1 MIHKN
6 IDTDIAHDELIEH
19 IEEIHPSDIADQ
31 LKKIK
36 KKDKDKFYDTLHKIP
51 EEYLGDVLLELPDS
65 LRDKAYNSLSNQQ
78 ISDAIEELETDDAT
92 DIIQDIEEFDE
103 QKAQHILNSLDQE
116 DQDDINWLKKYDEDE
131 AGSYMQIELFSANIN
146 ETIQE
151 SINNLKTLKANDEL
165 ENVHQVFVVDDD
177 TQLLASILLEDLL
190 TLSFDLKYSEILKND
205 FENKYDSIS
214 VLDDDDIDEVVQQ
227 FEKYDLSVVAV
238 TGYKNRLLGRITS
251 DDILDVV
258 EQSATEQMYQLAGV
272 TDEFEQEE
280 EILQTGK
287 KRASWLFINLLTAI
301 LASIVIGLYDD
312 VLKEFI
318 ALAILMPIVASMGGN
333 AGTQT
338 LAVMVR
344 QLALGDIDEQNS
356 KDAIKKEVLI
366 AIFNGILFALLL
378 GGIASLW
385 FSNVMLGVVIAL
397 SMMITLFSAGFFGS
411 VIPLALK
418 KLDIDPAIG
427 STVLLTTVTDIMGFF
442 SFLALAKYILM

>member
-1 MIHKN
+1 MMDNVDIQDLLDN
-6 IDTDIAHDELIEH
+6 IADHHA
-19 IEEIHPSDIADQ
+19 SDIALH
-31 LKKIK
+31 LKKFK
-36 KKDKDKFYDTLHKIP
+36 KQDKELFYEILHKIP
-51 EEYLGDVLLELPDS
+51 DEYLGEVLLELPES
-65 LRDKAYNSLSNQQ
+65 LRDKAYNSLSNTQ
-78 ISDAIEELETDDAT
+78 ITQAIEELETDDAT
-92 DIIQDIEEFDE
+92 DIIQDLEDLDE
-103 QKAQHILNSLDQE
+103 KKADDILKSLDQD

-131 AGSYMQIELFSANIN
+131 AGAYMQIELFSANISD
-146 ETIQE
+146 TIQE
-151 SINNLKTLKANDEL
+151 SINNLKILKANDEL
-165 ENVHQVFVVDDD
+165 ENVHQVFLVDDD
-177 TQLLASILLEDLL
+177 TTLIASISLEDLL
-190 TLSFDLKYSEILKND
+190 TFDFDLTYSDILKLD
-205 FENKYDSIS
+205 KENKYKPIS
-214 VLDDDDIDEVVQQ
+214 VVGDDDIDEVVQQ
-227 FEKYDLSVVAV
+227 FEKYNLSVVAV

-272 TDEFEQEE
+272 DDEFEQEE

-301 LASIVIGLYDD
+301 LASLVIGLYDD

-366 AIFNGILFALLL
+366 AILNGLLFALIL

-385 FSNVMLGVVIAL
+385 FNNIMLGVVIAM
-397 SMMITLFSAGFFGS
+397 SMVIALFSAGFFGS
-411 VIPLALK
+411 VIPLMLK

-442 SFLALAKYILM
+442 SFLALAKAILI